1 MQLLYRRGWDKQR
14 IIDLFFVIDWMM
26 KLPETLK
33 NQLWQNLSNLEQEK
47 KMAYVSSVERIGIE
61 KGMKQ
66 GMQAGEALALQKLLT
81 KRFGAIPSDAVGKIT
96 IASSDQLDAWLN
108 LVMDA
113 PSLAAV
119 FADSPPASH

>member
-26 KLPETLK
+26 KLPEALK
-33 NQLWQNLSNLEQEK
+33 KQLWQNLSNLEQEK

-61 KGMKQ
+61 KGLQQ
-66 GMQAGEALALQKLLT
+66 GMQQGMQQGEALALQKLLT
-81 KRFGAIPSDAVGKIT
+81 KRFGAVVAATAAQIEAADSQQIGVWFDRAI
-96 IASSDQLDAWLN
+96 
-108 LVMDA
+108 DA

-119 FADSPPASH
+119 FTDQ